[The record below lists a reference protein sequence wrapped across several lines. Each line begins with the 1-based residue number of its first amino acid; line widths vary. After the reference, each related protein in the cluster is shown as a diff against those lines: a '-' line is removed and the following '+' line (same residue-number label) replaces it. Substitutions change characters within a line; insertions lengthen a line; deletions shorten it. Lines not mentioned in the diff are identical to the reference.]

1 MVFRPDSHRHSPFR
15 PTFPPGRF
23 VSHPLSFWC
32 EDLVELREF
41 LRGCKYVSDVEQFG
55 EKDYWQPPDEFEKT
69 KAGDCEDF
77 ALWAWRQLLHMN
89 YPARFVVGS
98 ASRYGEGH
106 AWVSFAKDGKI
117 YLLEP
122 LARGLGMTLPRLS
135 VVRYQPRFSMS
146 WNGKNLSFY
155 THEEKP
161 FNASPSQIAVLVYE
175 WIVYWLGFWL
185 RAIPRVAAKT
195 VRRVIACGT

>member
-1 MVFRPDSHRHSPFR
+1 
-15 PTFPPGRF
+15 
-23 VSHPLSFWC
+23 LSFWC

-77 ALWAWRQLLHMN
+77 ALWAWRQLVHMN

-106 AWVSFAKDGKI
+106 AWVRFAKDGKI

-122 LARGLGMTLPRLS
+122 LARGVPPGMAGTTSIFVTTCKAAAPSSITSRPEILVMQEMPSKSRCGTTFHLC
-135 VVRYQPRFSMS
+135 RQARQPRR
-146 WNGKNLSFY
+146 
-155 THEEKP
+155 
-161 FNASPSQIAVLVYE
+161 VLT
-175 WIVYWLGFWL
+175 
-185 RAIPRVAAKT
+185 P
-195 VRRVIACGT
+195 